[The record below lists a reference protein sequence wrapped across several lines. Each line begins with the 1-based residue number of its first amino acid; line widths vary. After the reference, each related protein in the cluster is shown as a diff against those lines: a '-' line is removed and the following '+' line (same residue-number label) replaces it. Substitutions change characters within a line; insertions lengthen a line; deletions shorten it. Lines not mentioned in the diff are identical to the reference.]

1 MITDNIQ
8 IENKEV
14 KEDDKSE
21 DCNLITWKSTIL
33 DFQSQNR
40 NINKK
45 NSEDKPEDNTI
56 NNCTI
61 KKEEDSTNNN
71 DKDIINN
78 NNQIESK
85 PIINDNQLNEPQ
97 MDNTKEKEQP
107 IQNKNKNNKY
117 ILNEPIDNKL
127 VNHNKHNGTTKT

>member
-33 DFQSQNR
+33 NLQSQNR

-45 NSEDKPEDNTI
+45 KWCIFKHEYAPLNFN
-56 NNCTI
+56 
-61 KKEEDSTNNN
+61 KKC
-71 DKDIINN
+71 
-78 NNQIESK
+78 
-85 PIINDNQLNEPQ
+85 
-97 MDNTKEKEQP
+97 
-107 IQNKNKNNKY
+107 Y
-117 ILNEPIDNKL
+117 
-127 VNHNKHNGTTKT
+127 KH